1 MFILNLENSTYEKS
15 KLNEL
20 LDNSK
25 IDKHSY
31 SYIRPNIKSILKDVS
46 DYFKNNIKKY
56 LIMIDLINCVL
67 GSYINIDKDNNSEF
81 IPDISLRM
89 IDYYC
94 HKYEKEWY
102 RNMCLK
108 YKLPYNFMSPL
119 SCFIKDKKI
128 KVLLKDH
135 IIELS
140 FTNLIFYK
148 HLFEDKIY
156 DKILV
161 SKVELEN
168 EMKELAKE
176 QRMKRNL
183 NNVIDSDSDNSSDK
197 DSDII
202 DNNVYE
208 SHYEEDSINGQIIGI
223 PFKFIFE
230 NKLLILIFV
239 IIMLFY
245 GLYDEYSNQNLLN
258 NVSKIVNKDL

>member
-1 MFILNLENSTYEKS
+1 MFTLNLENPTYEKS

-20 LDNSK
+20 LENSK
-25 IDKHSY
+25 IDKYSY
-31 SYIRPNIKSILKDVS
+31 SYIRPNLNIIIKDVS
-46 DYFKNNIKKY
+46 EYFKNNINHY
-56 LIMIDLINCVL
+56 LIMIDLINGVL

-94 HKYEKEWY
+94 HKYEKDWY

-108 YKLPYNFMSPL
+108 YRVPYNFMSPL

-135 IIELS
+135 TIELS

-156 DKILV
+156 DKILF

-168 EMKELAKE
+168 EIKELAKE
-176 QRMKRNL
+176 QRIKRNL
-183 NNVIDSDSDNSSDK
+183 NNVIDSDSDNSSDN
-197 DSDII
+197 I
-202 DNNVYE
+202 DNNVHE
-208 SHYEEDSINGQIIGI
+208 SYYDEDFANGQMIGI
-223 PFKFIFE
+223 PFKFIFK
-230 NKLLILIFV
+230 NKLLIVLFV
-239 IIMLFY
+239 IVMFFY

>member
-1 MFILNLENSTYEKS
+1 MIILNLENPTYERN

-20 LDNSK
+20 LENSK
-25 IDKHSY
+25 IDKYSY
-31 SYIRPNIKSILKDVS
+31 SYIRPNLNIIIKDVS
-46 DYFKNNIKKY
+46 EYFKNNINHY
-56 LIMIDLINCVL
+56 LIMIDLINGVL

-81 IPDISLRM
+81 IQDISLRM
-89 IDYYC
+89 IYYYC

-102 RNMCLK
+102 RNLCLK
-108 YKLPYNFMSPL
+108 YRIPYNFMSPL

-135 IIELS
+135 TIELS

-161 SKVELEN
+161 SKVKLEN
-168 EMKELAKE
+168 EIKELAKE
-176 QRMKRNL
+176 QRIKRNL
-183 NNVIDSDSDNSSDK
+183 NNVIDSDSD
-197 DSDII
+197 II
-202 DNNVYE
+202 DNIVYE
-208 SHYEEDSINGQIIGI
+208 SYYDEDFMNGQVIGI

-230 NKLLILIFV
+230 NKLLIVLFV
-239 IIMLFY
+239 IVMLFY